1 VIFGNSSMLTWFF
14 QLFRAKPHCATH
26 SQEEIAYKE
35 RQWELL
41 SGILKKANT
50 NLTEDQWRLIKA
62 KVMSEF
68 DRKIDLAR
76 SAGKTAAQIDQER
89 VDALNTQ
96 FYTHGVTPPGDDQK
110 FAAWLNNHFK
120 SK

>member
-1 VIFGNSSMLTWFF
+1 MLKWLY
-14 QLFRAKPHCATH
+14 QLFRVNLRAATH
-26 SQEEIAYKE
+26 SQEEITYKE

-50 NLTEDQWRLIKA
+50 SLTEDQWRLIKA

-68 DRKIDLAR
+68 DRKIELAR
-76 SAGKTAAQIDQER
+76 AAGKTATQIDQER
-89 VDALNTQ
+89 VDAINTQ

-110 FAAWLNNHFK
+110 FAAWLHNHFK
-120 SK
+120 MK